1 MKTGGMT
8 ILALA
13 MAVALMATPAVA
25 QTINL
30 KADVPFDFVAGNA
43 MLNSGQASLLTIT
56 NNVIRLSDTDKHSA
70 VAMLIADDDRSAR
83 GESKLIFHRYG
94 ERYFLVRVET
104 PEGSYKVPVSK
115 REMKLAQQTSSGQVA
130 VLAHAA
136 SPGK

>member
-1 MKTGGMT
+1 MKTSGMT

-13 MAVALMATPAVA
+13 MAVALMAAPAVA

-30 KADVPFDFVAGNA
+30 KADVPFEFEAGNV

-56 NNVIRLSDTDKHSA
+56 NNVIRLSDSDKHNAIAS
-70 VAMLIADDDRSAR
+70 LIADDDRSTG

-94 ERYFLVRVET
+94 ERYILVRVET
-104 PEGSYKVPVSK
+104 PNGSYKVHLSK
-115 REMKLAQQTSSGQVA
+115 REMKLAQQTSPTQVA

-136 SPGK
+136 SAGK